1 MSIRDRALG
10 AMTGL
15 ALGDAL
21 GMPTQAFNRSQIFQR
36 YGAIDGLRDATADQP
51 IAPSMQAGSVTDDT
65 EQAILV
71 AGLLIDGHGTIN
83 PESFSKALIAWES
96 SMRER
101 GSRDLLGPSTK
112 AAIDAI
118 VAGDDP
124 SKTGRYGTTNG
135 AAMRITPVAIATPTE
150 SLIKAVVESSY
161 VTHNTG
167 LGISGAAAIA
177 GAVGA
182 GIDCAP
188 VDHAIQA
195 GLDLAEQASQE
206 GHWIAGAS
214 IAARGRWALRAAA
227 DLSDAELLDF
237 VEQVI
242 GTSVHSQESVVA
254 ALLLAYRYRDRPYE
268 GLCQAAALGGDTD
281 TIAAMCGAVL
291 GASLGASAFPQDT
304 VTTVLDV
311 SRLKLA
317 PVVDALLD
325 VRRSQITPR

>member
-21 GMPTQAFNRSQIFQR
+21 GMPTQAFSRSQISQR
-36 YGAIDGLRDATADQP
+36 YGNIDRLRDATADQP
-51 IAPSMQAGSVTDDT
+51 IAPSMPAGSVTDDT

-71 AGLLIDGHGTIN
+71 AGLLIDGHGTID
-83 PESFSKALIAWES
+83 PAAFSAALIAWET

-118 VAGDDP
+118 AEGSDP
-124 SKTGRYGTTNG
+124 SESGRHGTTNG
-135 AAMRITPVAIATPTE
+135 AAMRITPVAIATPAD
-150 SLIKAVVESSY
+150 SLLKAVVEASY

-177 GAVGA
+177 GAVSA

-188 VDHAIQA
+188 VDQAVHA
-195 GLDLAEQASQE
+195 GLALAERASAE

-214 IAARGRWALRAAA
+214 IAARGRWALDAVA
-227 DLSDAELLDF
+227 DRSDAELLDF
-237 VEQVI
+237 VDQVI

-254 ALLLAYRYRDRPYE
+254 AIVLADRYRDRPFE

-291 GASLGASAFPQDT
+291 GASLGTSAFPPDV

-311 SRLKLA
+311 SRLDLA
-317 PVVDALLD
+317 PLVDALLD
-325 VRRSQITPR
+325 LRRTQMRTS